1 MAAICAATL
10 VACMGQGDDETQ
22 PGETQPGEPQPEEM
36 GFVTVQWAI
45 EDRTEADQ
53 CKAYGAQA
61 VELLLINTE
70 NNQVTRQVV
79 PCERFDTSVQVT
91 ADDYVG
97 TITLLDGN
105 GKAVSEPLP
114 VGPFEVSGE
123 EQTTRRV
130 SFPAADQ
137 QRERG
142 THRERG
148 GQRDRESQRDR
159 RR

>member
-1 MAAICAATL
+1 
-10 VACMGQGDDETQ
+10 
-22 PGETQPGEPQPEEM
+22 M
-36 GFVTVQWAI
+36 GFVTVQWSI

-61 VELLLINTE
+61 VELLLISTK
-70 NNQVTRQVV
+70 NNQVTKQVV

-91 ADDYVG
+91 ADNYVG
-97 TITLLDGN
+97 TITLLDDN

-123 EQTTRRV
+123 EQATRRV

-142 THRERG
+142 THRGREPQRG
-148 GQRDRESQRDR
+148 HEPQRDRDRQRR
-159 RR
+159 